1 VAYLGVV
8 VAAAAAGA
16 AAAAAAVDGD
26 GAAGG
31 SCEVDGGEL
40 VVYAV
45 EDVGCAQVGGA

>member
-1 VAYLGVV
+1 MAYLGVV

-16 AAAAAAVDGD
+16 AAAAAVDGD
-26 GAAGG
+26 GAAEG
-31 SCEVDGGEL
+31 SCEVDEEEL